1 MTVSTFIPTSV
12 QCPQCGSHSIVEY
25 KPTVYHCLKCDFE
38 KNLGVSPEP
47 KPTSSGPAVLGL
59 LVGLGVVLA
68 LVL

>member
-12 QCPQCGSHSIVEY
+12 QCPQCDSHSIVEY

-38 KNLGVSPEP
+38 KNLSDPP
-47 KPTSSGPAVLGL
+47 KSKPTSSGPAVLGL